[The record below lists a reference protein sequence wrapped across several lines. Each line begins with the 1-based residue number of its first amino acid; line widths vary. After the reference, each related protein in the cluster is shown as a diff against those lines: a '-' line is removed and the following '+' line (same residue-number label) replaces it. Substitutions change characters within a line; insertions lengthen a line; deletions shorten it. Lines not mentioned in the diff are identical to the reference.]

1 MPVKMHPLLE
11 YILHLVILNF
21 LLVAERFHA
30 LVICFCRH
38 SSKVVFLFWQKC
50 METKN
55 TILARQKDM
64 QHSLEKVKHLIR
76 LIQAFNFNQATAAV
90 VEPQGSE
97 VRVQDGGQ
105 TAAGVPTEATAT
117 KEAHPGGGNADRSD
131 QQGEQGAAENKQ
143 TAAAVVA
150 AAVKGDVSP
159 APSSEGVPGSA
170 AGAEV
175 EVAGGNRPPESGPL
189 AEGGA
194 ESRAT
199 PAADSS
205 PALAAAAPSITT
217 AATAAA
223 APAATTNGTPEP
235 ACSNGNPTPTPAT
248 DAATANSE
256 NKTAAVS
263 PPETAAEKK
272 PEEEMT
278 SDSGGSSNSKTSE
291 PSQHSLPALVSSL
304 DNKK

>member
-1 MPVKMHPLLE
+1 
-11 YILHLVILNF
+11 
-21 LLVAERFHA
+21 
-30 LVICFCRH
+30 
-38 SSKVVFLFWQKC
+38 

-105 TAAGVPTEATAT
+105 TAAALPTEAMAA
-117 KEAHPGGGNADRSD
+117 KEAQSGASSANRSD
-131 QQGEQGAAENKQ
+131 QQGEQGTTENKL
-143 TAAAVVA
+143 TAAVVVVA
-150 AAVKGDVSP
+150 AAVKGEVRGEVSP
-159 APSSEGVPGSA
+159 APNAEGIEGST

-175 EVAGGNRPPESGPL
+175 EVAEGNGPTESVAPTEGV
-189 AEGGA
+189 AEN
-194 ESRAT
+194 RAA
-199 PAADSS
+199 PDADTS
-205 PALAAAAPSITT
+205 PALVAAAPSITT
-217 AATAAA
+217 VAVAAA

-235 ACSNGNPTPTPAT
+235 AHSNGSPTPSPAT
-248 DAATANSE
+248 NAATANSE

-272 PEEEMT
+272 PEEEMM
-278 SDSGGSSNSKTSE
+278 SDSGGGSSSSNSKTSE

>member
-1 MPVKMHPLLE
+1 
-11 YILHLVILNF
+11 
-21 LLVAERFHA
+21 
-30 LVICFCRH
+30 
-38 SSKVVFLFWQKC
+38 

-97 VRVQDGGQ
+97 VRVQDGSQ
-105 TAAGVPTEATAT
+105 TAAAAPTEATAA
-117 KEAHPGGGNADRSD
+117 KEAQFGGGGDRSD
-131 QQGEQGAAENKQ
+131 QQGEQGTAENKQ
-143 TAAAVVA
+143 TAAVVVVA
-150 AAVKGDVSP
+150 AAVKGEVSP
-159 APSSEGVPGSA
+159 APNAEGIPGSSA
-170 AGAEV
+170 PAEV
-175 EVAGGNRPPESGPL
+175 EVAGGNGPTESGPL

-194 ESRAT
+194 ESRPAPAT
-199 PAADSS
+199 DSS
-205 PALAAAAPSITT
+205 PALMAATPSITT
-217 AATAAA
+217 AAAVAAAPA

-235 ACSNGNPTPTPAT
+235 ARSNGSPIPTPAT
-248 DAATANSE
+248 NAATANSE

-263 PPETAAEKK
+263 PPQTAAEKK
-272 PEEEMT
+272 PEEAMT
-278 SDSGGSSNSKTSE
+278 PDSGGGSSSSNSKTSE

>member
-1 MPVKMHPLLE
+1 MSVKMLPLLE

-21 LLVAERFHA
+21 LLVAERFLA
-30 LVICFCRH
+30 LLICFCLH
-38 SSKVVFLFWQKC
+38 SSEVVFLFWQKC

-105 TAAGVPTEATAT
+105 TAAVVPTEATAT

-143 TAAAVVA
+143 TAAAAVVVA

-159 APSSEGVPGSA
+159 APSSEGVPSLP

-175 EVAGGNRPPESGPL
+175 EVAGGNRPPESGPP

-235 ACSNGNPTPTPAT
+235 ARSNGTPTPTPAT
-248 DAATANSE
+248 NAANSE

>member
-1 MPVKMHPLLE
+1 M
-11 YILHLVILNF
+11 
-21 LLVAERFHA
+21 
-30 LVICFCRH
+30 
-38 SSKVVFLFWQKC
+38 VVFSQKC

-76 LIQAFNFNQATAAV
+76 LIQAFNFNQATGAV

-105 TAAGVPTEATAT
+105 VVAAVPTEATAA
-117 KEAHPGGGNADRSD
+117 KEAQLGGGATNRSD
-131 QQGEQGAAENKQ
+131 LQGEQGTAENKQ
-143 TAAAVVA
+143 TAAAVVVVA
-150 AAVKGDVSP
+150 AAVKGEVSP
-159 APSSEGVPGSA
+159 APSAEGIPSSST
-170 AGAEV
+170 GAKV
-175 EVAGGNRPPESGPL
+175 EVAGGNVPTESGPP

-194 ESRAT
+194 ESRAA

-205 PALAAAAPSITT
+205 PTLAVAAAAVAPSIAAAAAAP
-217 AATAAA
+217 
-223 APAATTNGTPEP
+223 PAATTNGTPEP
-235 ACSNGNPTPTPAT
+235 ARSNGSPTPTPAT
-248 DAATANSE
+248 NATTANSE
-256 NKTAAVS
+256 NNTAAVS
-263 PPETAAEKK
+263 PPQTAAEKK

-278 SDSGGSSNSKTSE
+278 SDSGGGSSSSNSKTSE